1 MLTAVQKNSSHVA
14 VVVEERPRAG
24 EEHTHAACRD
34 FDQLHPPGVGM
45 TFSERVGFAAAVE
58 VATTF
63 ATAMCFGEQSIRRL
77 GWRRGNRSTQRD
89 QQVVGQ
95 TVQKYPKTI
104 GHVTVIAQPVGT
116 EFTLQ
121 FLVAIF
127 AFSAFGVLL
136 VNALRQHAG
145 TRTIGA
151 LQVDR
156 ALDDDPP
163 RRRPRAGP
171 VVKAR
176 EELLGS
182 PDRSNC
188 SRAYCRSSS
197 LSRFRTLFMP
207 IPTEN
212 STSRRSHSSCTHG
225 FG

>member
-1 MLTAVQKNSSHVA
+1 
-14 VVVEERPRAG
+14 
-24 EEHTHAACRD
+24 
-34 FDQLHPPGVGM
+34 
-45 TFSERVGFAAAVE
+45 
-58 VATTF
+58 
-63 ATAMCFGEQSIRRL
+63 MCFGEQSIRRL

-176 EELLGS
+176 EEPLGFARPFELFACLLQEFFAF
-182 PDRSNC
+182 PFQDVVHTDPNRK
-188 SRAYCRSSS
+188 
-197 LSRFRTLFMP
+197 LDVQTLAQFVHP
-207 IPTEN
+207 RLRVTEIGPQPN
-212 STSRRSHSSCTHG
+212 PHVG
-225 FG
+225 KLLA